1 MTNHHLNEN
10 LKMLPQA
17 RHVFREDEISKIRF
31 LVSQMAKDIKSLNT
45 ELIRLSEKL
54 KETRIINYNI

>member
-1 MTNHHLNEN
+1 MTNHNLNEN

-54 KETRIINYNI
+54 KRN